1 MTKARLY
8 YLFFFL
14 FALYLLTYAPT
25 LHSSDGLAMFST
37 AESLARRGAWDIEQ
51 IRWMGLQQG
60 TYGLDGLLYSRK
72 GIGQPLLALP
82 LTWLGVHLPWFGPV
96 TMTVLFGSLITALT
110 GVLIF
115 VTLTRLGYSEQT
127 GLLAALVYGTGT
139 LAWPY
144 AKTFFSDPLAG
155 FLLLAATLTLLC
167 FGQTYQ
173 KRYAFLA
180 GLSLAWAVATRYAE
194 GIFLPVF
201 GLLFLAYLNPKSH
214 LAKTT
219 AGDPVPNLKSLILPI
234 LAFGLPIAIAGMGL
248 MAFNIARYGNPLN
261 TGYLPEETFSAIW
274 WQGILGQLISPGRGL
289 FLYSPILLVSFFGL
303 KTFWQLHRLEA
314 LASLAVILIHL
325 LLYGKWFMW
334 HGGFAW
340 GPRFMVPTL
349 PFWVLLMAPVL
360 DRLRTRPNW
369 RFGFYS
375 LWAISIVGQIPG
387 LAVDFELWQNH
398 LLQTGLPL
406 FAPVT
411 FFAPVYSPLLGTWSF
426 ISLANLD
433 VAWVTEGKIIWPLL
447 ALLLINLIAATW
459 VLIQD
464 QSQWFQFSR
473 REAGPRVEDASR
485 RSEGRRSDRAERSRF
500 VLTTLTIVTS
510 IFLLGQAHQTQA
522 DDLRAIMDQI
532 NSTQFPLI
540 YHNPEQAIPL
550 AELYQGHAPVLGLLT
565 LDTNHLDAFTAQ
577 APALWWLSSYQNEIE
592 THLLTGYGI
601 ARMETYGE
609 QRLISFARPDGPP
622 QPINVQFEGAITLQ
636 DVRLSTSF
644 QPNAPFAVEFTWQAS
659 QTPVEDYHIFI
670 HLTDATGQTVT
681 QTDSQPVHWTR
692 PTTTWLANETLID
705 PHALWLP
712 NLPPGT
718 YTLITGLYR
727 PTTGERLLTKTGN
740 QFVVLG
746 SFSVA
751 P

>member
-1 MTKARLY
+1 MTKARPY

-96 TMTVLFGSLITALT
+96 TITVLFGSLITALT

-115 VTLTRLGYSEQT
+115 VTLTGLGYGEQT
-127 GLLAALVYGTGT
+127 GLLAALVYGTAT

-155 FLLLAATLTLLC
+155 FLLLAATLTLLR
-167 FGQTYQ
+167 FGQTSQ

-201 GLLFLAYLNPKSH
+201 GLLFLAYLNPKFR

-219 AGDPVPNLKSLILPI
+219 EGETGQKLKSLIPPM
-234 LAFGLPIAIAGMGL
+234 LAFGLPIAIVGLGL

-289 FLYSPILLVSFFGL
+289 LLYSPILIVSFFGIRP
-303 KTFWQLHRLEA
+303 FWQQHRLEA
-314 LASLAVILIHL
+314 LACLAVILIHL

-349 PFWVLLMAPVL
+349 PFWALLMAPVL
-360 DRLRTRPNW
+360 DRLRTRPGW

-375 LWAISIVGQIPG
+375 LWAISIFAQIPG

-411 FFAPVYSPLLGTWSF
+411 FFAPIYSPLMGTWSF

-433 VAWVTEGKIIWPLL
+433 VAWVAEGKMIWLL
-447 ALLLINLIAATW
+447 LVILLINLIVAAW
-459 VLIQD
+459 LLIQD
-464 QSQWFQFSR
+464 QSQWCQFSG
-473 REAGPRVEDASR
+473 REAGPR
-485 RSEGRRSDRAERSRF
+485 AEWSRF
-500 VLTTLTIVTS
+500 GLTTLTILTS
-510 IFLLGQAHQTQA
+510 IFLLGRAHQTQP
-522 DDLRAIMDQI
+522 DHLRAIMDQI

-550 AELYQGHAPVLGLLT
+550 AELYQGHAPVLGLFD
-565 LDTNHLDAFTAQ
+565 LDANHLEAFTART
-577 APALWWLSSYQNEIE
+577 PVLWWLSSYQNKIE
-592 THLLTGYGI
+592 TRLLTSYGI
-601 ARMETYGE
+601 ARAETYGE
-609 QRLISFARPDGPP
+609 QRLILLARPDGPP
-622 QPINVQFEGAITLQ
+622 QPIGVQFEEAITLQ
-636 DVRLSTSF
+636 DVRLSTRF
-644 QPNAPFAVEFTWQAS
+644 QPNAPFAVEFTWQAR
-659 QTPVEDYHIFI
+659 QIPAENYHIFI

-692 PTTTWLANETLID
+692 PTTTWLVNETLID

-712 NLPPGT
+712 DLPPGT
-718 YTLITGLYR
+718 YTLIAGLYR

-740 QFVVLG
+740 HFVELG
-746 SFSVA
+746 SFTVA